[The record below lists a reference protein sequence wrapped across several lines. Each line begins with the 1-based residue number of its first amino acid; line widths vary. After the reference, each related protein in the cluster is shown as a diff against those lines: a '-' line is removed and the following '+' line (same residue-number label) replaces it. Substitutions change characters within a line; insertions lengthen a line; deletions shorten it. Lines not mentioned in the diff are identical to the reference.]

1 MLEDINQEAT
11 ERMQKSV
18 NAFKSSLSKIRTG
31 RASPDI
37 LDSISLDYY
46 GTETPLKQLSNIS
59 VEDSQTLSI
68 SPWEEKFIPEIEQAI
83 VKANIGLNP
92 VTTGNII
99 RIPLPHL
106 TEQRRVELKN
116 VVAFAPAQ
124 PLIYLHL
131 IIHRYRESQ

>member
-68 SPWEEKFIPEIEQAI
+68 APW
-83 VKANIGLNP
+83 
-92 VTTGNII
+92 
-99 RIPLPHL
+99 
-106 TEQRRVELKN
+106 
-116 VVAFAPAQ
+116 
-124 PLIYLHL
+124 
-131 IIHRYRESQ
+131 